1 VKQKPDSHNA
11 GLSPQDKKTFRLV
24 LFRHMCGYLGT
35 GLVISAILGGLYQD
49 RLHFVW
55 GLCAAGAVL
64 LAMGWWEYLR
74 VTDSLPFRQQKK
86 AKKPAV
92 PFILRK
98 DKEKKRYKPAFLQNA
113 EDFEDDLTPYTT
125 ADMEILSEKNRSSVL
140 ITARVAAGVLLFILS
155 FVIPQ

>member
-1 VKQKPDSHNA
+1 MKQKPDSHNA
-11 GLSPQDKKTFRLV
+11 GLSPKDKKVFRLV
-24 LFRHMCGYLGT
+24 LFRRMCGYLGT

-74 VTDSLPFRQQKK
+74 VTDSLPFRRQKK

-125 ADMEILSEKNRSSVL
+125 ADMEILSEKSRSSVL

>member
-1 VKQKPDSHNA
+1 
-11 GLSPQDKKTFRLV
+11 
-24 LFRHMCGYLGT
+24 
-35 GLVISAILGGLYQD
+35 
-49 RLHFVW
+49 
-55 GLCAAGAVL
+55 
-64 LAMGWWEYLR
+64 MGWWEYLR
-74 VTDSLPFRQQKK
+74 VTDSLPFRRQKK

-125 ADMEILSEKNRSSVL
+125 ADMEILSEKSRSSVL